1 MNPMIMMSVPVLM
14 DTSGYDNGLN
24 DVEYGFMY
32 TEKETMGDM
41 GGLDNILRFDK
52 NVDSGGAVQ
61 VSERGD
67 VTKDDEDSGDEEEAQ
82 QVELP
87 PEGNDEPVEEMH
99 EGLNKFPPDNFA
111 NEPTAV

>member
-1 MNPMIMMSVPVLM
+1 MAKNIA
-14 DTSGYDNGLN
+14 DTG
-24 DVEYGFMY
+24 DVHVQTHIEEG
-32 TEKETMGDM
+32 
-41 GGLDNILRFDK
+41 
-52 NVDSGGAVQ
+52 GGAVQ

-67 VTKDDEDSGDEEEAQ
+67 VTKDDEDSGDAEEAQ